1 MERSRVLIVAALLL
15 LPLGGLEA
23 RIIWLQVIHPGG
35 AAGDL
40 LNRSLDLAPA
50 PRGRILDRAGRVL
63 AEDVWSFDLHVILDE
78 FEKRPSVREDLLPL
92 VGRPAAELDAALEE
106 IYRRIEK
113 LMNQKQRSERER
125 PKVYARERKTP
136 YPLFK
141 GISKEAAYA
150 IETGAE
156 KYPGLVVR
164 EGLRRTY
171 PNREIG
177 AHIVGYL
184 GRASGAKDRPKAQNG
199 NELPSR
205 FDKLLADGY
214 FSEGFDEL
222 VGEEEVGF
230 LALRGL
236 FDSIMLPLDGV
247 ERTYDDK
254 LRGHPGLLVLERD
267 SASGRKNWVA
277 LVPPRQGG
285 DVTLSIDIELQKDIA
300 AILADARGEDGLLKV
315 ALAMVADPATGAILA
330 MQSNASY
337 DPNAFIP
344 PTRSADLERYRT
356 DAATAAL
363 RNRFVQG
370 SKHGVLG
377 SIFKIATATAA
388 LEEGRVNPKDTFVCN
403 GRYRPDLPGTNCWIW
418 NKHGGMHGDVNL
430 AEALEQSCNCY
441 FYSLGDRM
449 PLGDVSTWAGR
460 LGFGAKTGI
469 DLPFESEGGI
479 PNPTTH
485 PRWRNG
491 DSYSLFIGQHELTV
505 TPVQVLKMICA
516 IANGGNA
523 VTPHVGP
530 GDFPATP
537 LGLKPVT
544 LATIREG
551 LKAVVHG
558 DRGTAHQTE
567 LHAVDAAGKTGSAT
581 FNVRDHKSH
590 AWFAGYAPADQAK
603 FAIIVLVE
611 DGGSG
616 GHTAAPLA
624 ARIATRVM
632 APETK

>member
-1 MERSRVLIVAALLL
+1 MERSRVLIVASFLL

-23 RIIWLQVIHPGG
+23 RILWLQVIHPGG
-35 AAGDL
+35 AASDL

-63 AEDVWSFDLHVILDE
+63 AEDEWSFDLHVILDE
-78 FEKRPSVREDLLPL
+78 FDKRSSAREDLLPL

-113 LMNQKQRSERER
+113 LMSARPEKER
-125 PKVYARERKTP
+125 PRIYARERKTP

-141 GISKEAAYA
+141 AITKEAAYA
-150 IETGAE
+150 IETGGE
-156 KYPGLVVR
+156 KYAGLVVR

-171 PNREIG
+171 PQREVG

-184 GRASGAKDRPKAQNG
+184 GRASGAKERGPNNQ
-199 NELPSR
+199 PSR

-214 FSEGFDEL
+214 FSEGFEEL
-222 VGEEEVGF
+222 VGEEEVDL
-230 LALRGL
+230 LARRGL
-236 FDSIMLPLDGV
+236 FDSTMLPLDGV
-247 ERTYDDK
+247 ERTYDEK
-254 LRGHPGLLVLERD
+254 LRGHSGLLVLERD
-267 SASGRKNWVA
+267 PATGRKNWVP
-277 LVPPRQGG
+277 LIPPRQGG
-285 DVTLSIDIELQKDIA
+285 DVTLSIDIDLQKDIA
-300 AILADARGEDGLLKV
+300 AILADARGEDGMLKV

-344 PTRSADLERYRT
+344 PTRSAELERYRT
-356 DAATAAL
+356 DVATAAM

-377 SIFKIATATAA
+377 SIFKIATAAAA
-388 LEEGRVNPKDTFVCN
+388 LEEGRVRPGDTFVCN

-418 NKHGGMHGDVNL
+418 NKHGGMHGDVTL
-430 AEALEQSCNCY
+430 AQALEQSCNCY
-441 FYSLGDRM
+441 FYTLGDRM

-469 DLPFESEGGI
+469 DLPFESAGGI
-479 PNPTTH
+479 PTPATH
-485 PRWRNG
+485 TRWRNG

-530 GDFPATP
+530 GEFPATS
-537 LGLKPVT
+537 LGLRPAT

-558 DRGTAHQTE
+558 ERGTAHQTE
-567 LHAVDAAGKTGSAT
+567 LHSVDAAGKTGSAT

-603 FAIIVLVE
+603 YAIIVLVE

-624 ARIATRVM
+624 ARIAARLM
-632 APETK
+632 APVTK

>member
-1 MERSRVLIVAALLL
+1 MERSRVLVVASLLL

-23 RIIWLQVIHPGG
+23 RILWLQVLRPGG

-40 LNRSLDLAPA
+40 MNRSLDLAPA
-50 PRGRILDRAGRVL
+50 LRGRILDRQGKVL
-63 AEDVWSFDLHVILDE
+63 AFDDWSFDLHVVVDE
-78 FEKRPSVREDLLPL
+78 FEKRPAAREDLLAL
-92 VGRPAAELDAALEE
+92 TGRPAAELDAALEE
-106 IYRRIEK
+106 IYKRVEK
-113 LMNQKQRSERER
+113 LMGLRPERER
-125 PKVYARERKTP
+125 PKIYARERKTP

-141 GISKEAAYA
+141 GISKESAYA
-150 IETGAE
+150 IETRGE
-156 KYPGLVVR
+156 KFPGLVVR
-164 EGLRRTY
+164 EGLRRIY
-171 PNREIG
+171 PYREIG
-177 AHIVGYL
+177 AHVVGYL
-184 GRASGAKDRPKAQNG
+184 GRASGAKEPLRDRAG
-199 NELPSR
+199 NPTGPSR
-205 FDKLLADGY
+205 FDKLLAEGY
-214 FSEGFDEL
+214 FSEGFDEM
-222 VGEEEVGF
+222 VGEEEVKL
-230 LALRGL
+230 LAGRGL
-236 FDSIMLPLDGV
+236 FDGIMLPLDGV

-254 LRGHPGLLVLERD
+254 LRGHPGLLILERD
-267 SASGRKNWVA
+267 PATGKKSWAPIVA
-277 LVPPRQGG
+277 PRQGE
-285 DVTLSIDIELQKDIA
+285 DVTLSIDIELQKDMA
-300 AILADARGEDGLLKV
+300 SILGDARGEDGLTKV

-344 PTRSADLERYRT
+344 PTRTADLERYRT

-377 SIFKIATATAA
+377 SIFKIATSAAA
-388 LEEGRVNPKDTFVCN
+388 LEEGRVKPRDTFVCN

-418 NKHGGMHGDVNL
+418 NKHGGMHGDVTL
-430 AEALEQSCNCY
+430 ADALEQSCNCY
-441 FYSLGDRM
+441 FYSLGDLM
-449 PLGDVSTWAGR
+449 PLGELSTWAGK

-469 DLPFESEGGI
+469 DLPFEFPGGL
-479 PNPTTH
+479 PSPATH
-485 PRWRNG
+485 ARWRNG

-516 IANGGNA
+516 VANGGNA

-530 GDFPATP
+530 GEFPATP
-537 LGLKPVT
+537 LGLRPAT

-558 DRGTAHQTE
+558 ERGTARQTE

-581 FNVRDHKSH
+581 FNVQYHKSH

-616 GHTAAPLA
+616 GHTAAPVA
-624 ARIATRVM
+624 ARIAARAM
-632 APETK
+632 SSEPK